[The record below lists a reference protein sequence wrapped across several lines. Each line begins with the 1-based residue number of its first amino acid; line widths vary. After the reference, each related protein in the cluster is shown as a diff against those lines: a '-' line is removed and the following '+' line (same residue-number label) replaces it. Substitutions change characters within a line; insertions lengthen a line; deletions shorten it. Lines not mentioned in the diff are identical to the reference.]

1 MGIIEAIVLGAI
13 QGLTEFIP
21 VSSSGHLVL
30 AQALFGSA
38 SDHKFLEFIDIGT
51 LLALIIFFRGRIA
64 AIIRSIVKD
73 RDYRLL
79 RNVILTSLPAGII
92 GLALS
97 GFINRSPFFGS
108 VVVVI
113 TALAVVGAVMVLLER
128 LPKASPVGSLSELSA
143 GRALAIGGAQVF
155 ALIPGVSRSGS
166 TIIAGRLGGLSSEKA
181 AEYSFLAS
189 IPIISAVVLKLFVG
203 HDDRAYFTAHMST
216 LIISNLAAFVFGML
230 AIGFLLRY
238 LARHDLKVFGW
249 YRIIIAVVVSLLV
262 ITNVLKV

>member
-1 MGIIEAIVLGAI
+1 MGIIESIVLGAI

-21 VSSSGHLVL
+21 VSSSGHLVI
-30 AQALFGSA
+30 AQNFFSGA

-51 LLALIIFFRGRIA
+51 LLALIIYFRKRIA

-73 RDYRLL
+73 KDYRLL
-79 RNVILTSLPAGII
+79 RNVILTSIPAGLI

-97 GFINRSPFFGS
+97 GFINSSPFFGS
-108 VVVVI
+108 LVVVI
-113 TALAVVGAVMVLLER
+113 TALAVVGIVMVFVEK
-128 LPKASPVGSLSELSA
+128 LPKASPVSSLSELSA

-166 TIIAGRLGGLSSEKA
+166 TIIAGRISGLDSEKA

-189 IPIISAVVLKLFVG
+189 IPIISAVILKLFAS
-203 HDDRAYFTAHMST
+203 HDDRAYFATHAST

-238 LARHDLKVFGW
+238 LTRHSLAAFGW
-249 YRIIIAVVVSLLV
+249 YRIVVAIILSLLIV
-262 ITNVLKV
+262 VGFIKL